1 MSLPLILHRFGK
13 DIHDVLVV
21 VHMSTHIERCMEWS
35 EVSYLVAMVPMA
47 SFMVLQVQHRPVV
60 PVPISVACNSEQ
72 SPQGHGLSLEGEG
85 HHRVNELQ
93 ELVMIWGASFLMA
106 SVFIFTLVLIFLA

>member
-1 MSLPLILHRFGK
+1 MMSWLL
-13 DIHDVLVV
+13 
-21 VHMSTHIERCMEWS
+21 STHIERCMEWS
-35 EVSYLVAMVPMA
+35 EVSYLVAMVPVA

-72 SPQGHGLSLEGEG
+72 CPQGHGLSLEGEG

-93 ELVMIWGASFLMA
+93 ELVMICGASFLMA